1 MSNNTH
7 SPRRQSDKPHTER
20 ARQAQVAQDA
30 RRAFALRLGIFALV
44 AVLVL
49 GSGIYLALPRIAGG
63 EEQAQ
68 QTVQITMA
76 GYSPAKLNVAAGQP
90 VTVRLV
96 NPDSSHHT
104 DGGGLHQFAIPELG
118 LDVKVNPQ
126 SATVFTIPA
135 APAGTYTFYC
145 DVCCGGKENPSM
157 RGTLTVG

>member
-7 SPRRQSDKPHTER
+7 SARRQSHKLNTVQAHKAEA
-20 ARQAQVAQDA
+20 ARDS
-30 RRAFALRLGIFALV
+30 RRAFALRLGIFVIV

-49 GSGIYLALPRIAGG
+49 GGGIYLALPRIAGG
-63 EEQAQ
+63 SEQAQ
-68 QTVQITMA
+68 QTVEITMA
-76 GYSPAKLNVAAGQP
+76 GYTPDHLKVAAGQP

-104 DGGGLHQFAIPELG
+104 DGGGLHQFAIPDLG

-135 APAGTYTFYC
+135 AQAGTYTFYC

-157 RGTLTVG
+157 RGTLTVS